1 MDKKATALQALA
13 QVLPAW
19 YAEAARDL
27 PWRHSCEPYCVWIS
41 EIMLQQTRVEAVK
54 GYYARFLTAFPDA
67 AALAAAPEEQILK
80 LWEGLGYYSRARNLQ
95 KAARRIVEQ
104 HGGVFPSDY
113 AAIRALPGVGDYTAG
128 AIASICFDLP
138 KPAVDG
144 NVLRVCARICALTEP
159 VDRPSVKREITD
171 ALAQVYPQTGCG
183 TLTQALMELGATICI
198 PRTPRCMEC
207 PACGFCAGYHMGKAA
222 QLPVRS
228 PKREK
233 RMEARTVFLFYS
245 GKALALEK
253 RPEKGLLAGLWQLPN
268 IVGEHTLEEAFALA
282 REKGLMPQRPLW
294 EKRRTHIFTHIRWE
308 MHAYAIAV
316 NTTAGN
322 FVWALPE
329 QLETVYALPTAF
341 RQLLENRPEIPD
353 SGICGDV

>member
-27 PWRHSCEPYCVWIS
+27 PWRHSCEPIVSGSARLCFS
-41 EIMLQQTRVEAVK
+41 RTASEAVK

-67 AALAAAPEEQILK
+67 AALAAAPEEQVLK

-144 NVLRVCARICALTEP
+144 NVLRVCARICALT
-159 VDRPSVKREITD
+159 
-171 ALAQVYPQTGCG
+171 
-183 TLTQALMELGATICI
+183 
-198 PRTPRCMEC
+198 
-207 PACGFCAGYHMGKAA
+207 
-222 QLPVRS
+222 
-228 PKREK
+228 
-233 RMEARTVFLFYS
+233 S
-245 GKALALEK
+245 G
-253 RPEKGLLAGLWQLPN
+253 
-268 IVGEHTLEEAFALA
+268 
-282 REKGLMPQRPLW
+282 
-294 EKRRTHIFTHIRWE
+294 
-308 MHAYAIAV
+308 
-316 NTTAGN
+316 
-322 FVWALPE
+322 
-329 QLETVYALPTAF
+329 
-341 RQLLENRPEIPD
+341 
-353 SGICGDV
+353 